1 MHEPLG
7 EVGPHSQVRN
17 PLEPERFPHRCMAEL
32 GFQPRPLSGSR
43 PSADLLTLAGLGGWD
58 APAVLRKPEVP
69 LGREHVLS
77 REQQQETVWGWE
89 ECVLCPR
96 PLLRA
101 LAALTV
107 LGFFFFS
114 FPFQSSSGATQE
126 KKGRPLAHLLCVQCL
141 DLLAG
146 EMVQC
151 GVKHVGSGAWQPRYE
166 SWLQHVPMV

>member
-107 LGFFFFS
+107 LGFFFF
-114 FPFQSSSGATQE
+114 FPLSILLWGNSGKEREASCT
-126 KKGRPLAHLLCVQCL
+126 LAVCPVPGSISWRDGTVWCEACWLWCL
-141 DLLAG
+141 G
-146 EMVQC
+146 TEV
-151 GVKHVGSGAWQPRYE
+151 
-166 SWLQHVPMV
+166 